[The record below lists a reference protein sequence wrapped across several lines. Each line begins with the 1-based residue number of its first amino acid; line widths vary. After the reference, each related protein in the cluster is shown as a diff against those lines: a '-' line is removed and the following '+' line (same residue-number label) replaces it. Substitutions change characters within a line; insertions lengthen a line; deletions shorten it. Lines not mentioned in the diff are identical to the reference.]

1 MGQSISRRSR
11 EARRRMLSLLKQIG
25 AEIRGWAR
33 SPRLCCLFS
42 PWLLEA
48 VADLDDLLIYELE
61 SLFQCGLFSVF
72 AAICGFDLLQEASFL
87 GLEVGQ
93 FFLGGLAQ
101 LAIAVGDLS
110 VPISIAVSDL
120 SVSGWRCWES
130 GQVDA
135 GLAFA
140 GDGFEHGGREGEP

>member
-1 MGQSISRRSR
+1 MSQSLSRRSR

-33 SPRLCCLFS
+33 SPRLGCLFK

-72 AAICGFDLLQEASFL
+72 TAIRGFDLLQEASFL
-87 GLEVGQ
+87 GIEAGQ
-93 FFLGGLAQ
+93 FFLGGFAQ
-101 LAIAVGDLS
+101 PAIAVGDLS
-110 VPISIAVSDL
+110 V
-120 SVSGWRCWES
+120 SGWWRWES